1 MKKLLLIITTAFGL
15 MAQGGEYL
23 DFSEFRIAGLNPESA
38 DAGLYISVSTGK
50 MFDPNLAYQFEIG
63 YYSETYRKQ
72 QRVYDEGQ
80 QATVVSTL
88 FEESTTYIPLL
99 AKFNFV
105 RGLDMQDEANSTF
118 LLKADL
124 GIGFGFLWNSE
135 QNFQP
140 GLKNDDSRFFSG
152 FIWQAGADIGMQIS
166 TTGSIYA
173 GLFYNG
179 GSPTGDHREVN
190 GLPTFTE
197 KDMSGLGYR
206 LTIRLDGIG
215 LF

>member
-1 MKKLLLIITTAFGL
+1 MITFGL
-15 MAQGGEYL
+15 MAQDGDKL
-23 DFSEFRIAGLNPESA
+23 KFSEFRIAGLNPESA
-38 DAGLYISVSTGK
+38 DAGLYISVSTGA
-50 MFDPNLAYQFEIG
+50 MFDANLAYQFEVG

-72 QRVYDEGQ
+72 QRVFDEDQ
-80 QATVVSTL
+80 QATIVSTL
-88 FEESTTYIPLL
+88 FEESTTYIPLM
-99 AKFNFV
+99 AKFNYV
-105 RGLDMQDEANSTF
+105 NELTEKL

-124 GIGFGFLWNSE
+124 GIGYGLLWNSE

-140 GLKNDDSRFFSG
+140 GLKNEDSRFFSG
-152 FIWQAGADIGMQIS
+152 FIWQLGADVGLQIS
-166 TTGSIYA
+166 TTGSIY
-173 GLFYNG
+173 GGIFYNG

-206 LTIRLDGIG
+206 LTVRIDGLG